1 MVNYYL
7 QRVSLTFRIADAME
21 VVPRTAEL
29 ACAALTPTADSN
41 SGLQQRTPTARQIPL
56 EGQQIPPAGSQIPP
70 AAMHSNQALE
80 AISSLGSHYCYQLG
94 SG

>member
-41 SGLQQRTPTARQIPL
+41 SGLQQRVRSRWKDSRSHQQAHRSRPQPCTRTKLWKLSARLDPI
-56 EGQQIPPAGSQIPP
+56 I
-70 AAMHSNQALE
+70 
-80 AISSLGSHYCYQLG
+80 AIS
-94 SG
+94 